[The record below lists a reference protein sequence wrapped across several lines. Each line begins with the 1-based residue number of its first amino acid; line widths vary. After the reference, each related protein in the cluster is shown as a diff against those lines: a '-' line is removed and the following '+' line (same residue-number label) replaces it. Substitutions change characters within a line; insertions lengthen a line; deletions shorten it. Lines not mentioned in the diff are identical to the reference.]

1 MTRDEFDAGL
11 DRYGGDLSRWPPAL
25 RQQAEALTAAD
36 SQAAAAL
43 ATAGRLDALLAE
55 VATSE
60 AADAALIGRI
70 VSRGRQAQRET
81 VLKPTGRLAA
91 WAAAGVAATL
101 MIGFIAGAV
110 IPADRSN
117 DAIAGLMFSGTVE
130 DISGD
135 LL

>member
-25 RQQAEALTAAD
+25 RQRAEALTAAD

-43 ATAGRLDALLAE
+43 TTAGRLDTLLAE
-55 VATSE
+55 VTASE
-60 AADAALIGRI
+60 ATDAALIGRI
-70 VSRGRQAQRET
+70 VSRGRHTQHET
-81 VLKPTGRLAA
+81 VLKPTRRLAA

-101 MIGFIAGAV
+101 AAGFIAGALV
-110 IPADRSN
+110 PADQSN
-117 DAIAGLMFSGTVE
+117 DAIAGLMFSGTVD

>member
-1 MTRDEFDAGL
+1 MTRDQFDAGL

-43 ATAGRLDALLAE
+43 TAARRLDTLLTE
-55 VATSE
+55 VAAPT

-70 VSRGRQAQRET
+70 VSRGRQARSET
-81 VLKPTGRLAA
+81 VLKPTRRLAA
-91 WAAAGVAATL
+91 WATAGVAATL
-101 MIGFIAGAV
+101 MIGFIAGAL
-110 IPADRSN
+110 IPADQSN
-117 DAIAGLMFSGTVE
+117 DAIAGLMFTGTVD
-130 DISGD
+130 DIGGD

>member
-25 RQQAEALTAAD
+25 RQQAEALAAAD

-43 ATAGRLDALLAE
+43 TTAGRLDALLAE
-55 VATSE
+55 VAASE
-60 AADAALIGRI
+60 ATDAALIGRI
-70 VSRGRQAQRET
+70 VSRGRQTQRET
-81 VLKPTGRLAA
+81 VLKPTRRLAA

-101 MIGFIAGAV
+101 MAGFIAGALV
-110 IPADRSN
+110 PADQSN
-117 DAIAGLMFSGTVE
+117 DAIAGLMFSGTVD